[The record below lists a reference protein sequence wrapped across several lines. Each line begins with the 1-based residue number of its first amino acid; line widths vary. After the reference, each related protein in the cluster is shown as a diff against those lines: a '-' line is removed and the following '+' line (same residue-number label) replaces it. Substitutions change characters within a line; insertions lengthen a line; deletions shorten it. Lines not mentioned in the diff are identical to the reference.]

1 MDDGTGHLLRPHSII
16 GMGAYGTVFKA
27 FRLPKTYSD
36 SEEMW
41 RHHAKAVAVKQTIL
55 TEVADDITVVL
66 KEVSYLSNL
75 QHHNI
80 VSYYTA
86 FTSHSKS
93 TTPVRA
99 TQPPVQKKQ
108 KQKQQ
113 QQQHKQSSTTKS
125 TQENVNKP
133 SISFAEGPSLCIVEE
148 LVEGASVAKVL
159 KMIFAGQIPKPM
171 TEGEIAAV
179 LYDVLEALL
188 YIHNECRLVHRDIKP
203 LNMLLDRNSRSVK
216 LCDFG
221 TCADMSQ
228 QAGRYTVIGTIGWI
242 APEVLDSGMMDH
254 RSGRITSHS
263 FPSDI
268 WSLGVSALEMA
279 RPTTRKQALAEYI
292 KDLSAVSC
300 SVQPHVETVRKSF
313 LNEKLPSGDLRDF
326 IACCLRKDPLIR
338 PTVKQ
343 LLLHPF
349 IVGNN
354 VANTSERQ
362 AKISSI
368 LTAVSLASKANAN
381 TEEKMNDEGIILPQY
396 ASSTLSKNR
405 CMEAIAAIK
414 RDFFAAQASL
424 LEKTR
429 TAHYSWCLPAS
440 LTNMLS
446 SNDYRFMP
454 TFSRP
459 QGLGQVPSSSVS
471 SSQTR
476 GSIQLKPLFDSVV
489 LPATEESRGI
499 VLNIMRKYRK
509 LGGAQTADGW
519 TDIDRRS
526 DACYALDELA
536 CQNLKL
542 ENFMM
547 LYDDLLRTFKAACV
561 SMPDFAMDFMSSF
574 MQSLT
579 SSEDNVQTLQRFI
592 AYIHQLQKDD
602 LMHTHHGQIEPTDSK
617 TTIPKNPSVLSRA
630 THNTMAFAAAEDW
643 LRFPRMPQ
651 SAGTID
657 TTNSGDDTGTDSI
670 RQQTP
675 LVNPSAYLFNKWLK
689 GKQSRSMDSS

>member
-1 MDDGTGHLLRPHSII
+1 MDDGTGHLIRPHSII

-27 FRLPKTYSD
+27 FRLPEEHGD
-36 SEEMW
+36 NEEMW
-41 RHHAKAVAVKQTIL
+41 RLSAQAVAVKQTIL
-55 TEVADDITVVL
+55 TEVTDDITVVL

-75 QHHNI
+75 QHPNI
-80 VSYYTA
+80 VAYYTA
-86 FTSHSKS
+86 FTSHPKCTS
-93 TTPVRA
+93 PVRA
-99 TQPPVQKKQ
+99 TQQPAQKKEKQQPQSPQ
-108 KQKQQ
+108 KQ
-113 QQQHKQSSTTKS
+113 SAITKS
-125 TQENVNKP
+125 PREAVNKP

-171 TEGEIAAV
+171 AEGEIAAV
-179 LYDVLEALL
+179 LYDVLQALL
-188 YIHNECRLVHRDIKP
+188 YIHTESRLVHRDIKP
-203 LNMLLDRNSRSVK
+203 LNMLLDRNSRAVK

-263 FPSDI
+263 FPSDV

-279 RPTTRKQALAEYI
+279 RPKARKQALSEYI

-300 SVQPHVETVRKSF
+300 SVQPNVDTVRKSF
-313 LNEKLPSGDLRDF
+313 LNDKLPSGPLRDF
-326 IACCLRKDPLIR
+326 IACCLRKDPIIR

-343 LLLHPF
+343 LLQHPF

-354 VANTSERQ
+354 VTNTSERQ

-368 LTAVSLASKANAN
+368 LSAVSLASKANTN

-414 RDFFAAQASL
+414 RDFFAAQAPL

-429 TAHYSWCLPAS
+429 TAHYSWCLPEQ
-440 LTNMLS
+440 LTSMIS
-446 SNDYRFMP
+446 SNDYRYMP

-459 QGLGQVPSSSVS
+459 QGLGQVPSSPVS
-471 SSQTR
+471 LMQTR
-476 GSIQLKPLFDSVV
+476 GSTQLKPLFDSVV
-489 LPATEESRGI
+489 LPAIEESRGI
-499 VLNIMRKYRK
+499 VLSIMRKYRK

-519 TDIDRRS
+519 TGIDRRS

-536 CQNLKL
+536 CKNLKH
-542 ENFMM
+542 EHFIM
-547 LYDDLLRTFKAACV
+547 LYDELLRTFKAACV
-561 SMPDFAMDFMSSF
+561 SIPDFAINFMSSF

-579 SSEDNVQTLQRFI
+579 SSEENIQTLQRFI

-602 LMHTHHGQIEPTDSK
+602 LMHAHHGQLEPTDSK
-617 TTIPKNPSVLSRA
+617 MAIPKNASSVSRP

-651 SAGTID
+651 SAGTMNS
-657 TTNSGDDTGTDSI
+657 TNNGDDTGTDSM

-689 GKQSRSMDSS
+689 GKQLSSMGSS